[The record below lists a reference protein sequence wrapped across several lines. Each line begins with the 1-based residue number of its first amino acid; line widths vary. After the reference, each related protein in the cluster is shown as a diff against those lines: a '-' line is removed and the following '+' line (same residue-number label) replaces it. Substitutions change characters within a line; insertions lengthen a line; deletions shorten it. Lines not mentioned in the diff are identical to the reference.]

1 MTLAYAITAYKC
13 QGDTLDEVIIDFSHE
28 AGERANIQWGSF
40 YVALTR
46 VKEGKNVY
54 LKTFE
59 ESFITFNIK
68 VENKIAAMR
77 EQKQYR
83 FKKIYLS
90 EKIFN
95 DDEEIKLGYFNIRGF
110 LESDHAKYLDHDLNL
125 LRVNFLVISETW
137 LNHETANHEVISKL
151 KNWKIIKRL
160 DATDNRKH
168 MGILFLAPNS
178 YTEYP
183 DALFN
188 LDYVEGYSK
197 RKNDTLLYQGIIIE
211 LNIIYKRIVCLY
223 IRETPNKEETYEI
236 ANRFRDFDCIMG
248 DLNLNPAIPDQKS
261 KLLALCGKDKM
272 LALEEITT
280 VFNNQLEHI
289 ILEKTLSDNCFATSF
304 FNLASDHKPVVVR
317 IGERMSNF
325 TKEFKEKRNFDVD
338 SNYYYE
344 YKHRPNNA
352 QEQSIRK
359 KKTSLTE
366 ESNNNKDGTK
376 KTKRVRK
383 ETTAKTQP
391 ERKTNMFTVCFE
403 NPPGRNLCFSNSAV
417 SCVLNIPIITTLMK
431 EYKKEHE
438 DKDSLLDELSN
449 LAKLRNFSESS
460 TSRLRYLVQ
469 SKCFEAGQWTKNFDD
484 NRQHDSGEFIHS
496 MLEHL
501 FQEDKLPIGFRDQ
514 AFGGLCQ
521 NTLK

>member
-1 MTLAYAITAYKC
+1 MTITQTGGLEQMLKVTRNAPIVITCNHHLARHKEDGIVNGARAFIDSIQVSSKNKDEVEVIWVVFKDETVGRVLRYEFGHLKKLHKPNNMNAVPILKQKRSFTINSGEVRYQRTQFPMTLAYAITSYKC

-59 ESFITFNIK
+59 ESYITFNIK

-110 LESDHAKYLDHDLNL
+110 LESDHAKYLDHDFNL

-178 YTEYP
+178 YTEYQ

-197 RKNDTLLYQGIIIE
+197 RKNNTLLYQGIIIE

-223 IRETPNKEETYEI
+223 IRETPNKEETNEI
-236 ANRFRDFDCIMG
+236 SNRFRDFDCIMG

-261 KLLALCGKDKM
+261 KLLAICGKDKM

-289 ILEKTLSDNCFATSF
+289 ILEKTLFDNCFATSF

-338 SNYYYE
+338 TNYYHE
-344 YKHRPNNA
+344 YKQRPNNA
-352 QEQSIRK
+352 QEQSIKK

-366 ESNNNKDGTK
+366 ESNNN
-376 KTKRVRK
+376 
-383 ETTAKTQP
+383 
-391 ERKTNMFTVCFE
+391 
-403 NPPGRNLCFSNSAV
+403 
-417 SCVLNIPIITTLMK
+417 
-431 EYKKEHE
+431 
-438 DKDSLLDELSN
+438 
-449 LAKLRNFSESS
+449 
-460 TSRLRYLVQ
+460 
-469 SKCFEAGQWTKNFDD
+469 
-484 NRQHDSGEFIHS
+484 
-496 MLEHL
+496 
-501 FQEDKLPIGFRDQ
+501 
-514 AFGGLCQ
+514 
-521 NTLK
+521 